1 MTTQPRQQPRWR
13 SRRKYSQARARSR
26 SRVCFIAVNARE
38 KWYEKSK
45 SDKETTGEK
54 VMYKRDCRLDLSRK
68 YSYID
73 DKMYISVS
81 HAPINKTFII
91 DLIRYLTPTGFGAK
105 STYNRGDCS
114 HSLSI
119 CLALSFS
126 TILDA
131 PYGEKPGE
139 GKPHCESIM
148 NDQHSPH

>member
-1 MTTQPRQQPRWR
+1 M
-13 SRRKYSQARARSR
+13 RARND
-26 SRVCFIAVNARE
+26 IKKN
-38 KWYEKSK
+38 K

-105 STYNRGDCS
+105 STYNRDSTALSLCLS
-114 HSLSI
+114 VSLS
-119 CLALSFS
+119 LFRRFS
-126 TILDA
+126 TLHM
-131 PYGEKPGE
+131 
-139 GKPHCESIM
+139 GKNRGKESPTA
-148 NDQHSPH
+148 SRS